1 MPAVTEGSTRMGDSD
16 AALVARTRAGDR
28 AAFDQLVRLH
38 QRTVYRLAYRL
49 LGDPDDAGDATQE
62 TFLRAYEKLPR
73 FRADGNFRNWL
84 LTIATNHCMSYRRYR
99 RRRMMEPLDETVK
112 GEPPDWAPQ
121 APAGP
126 ARSAESREELE
137 RLREA
142 IAGLPPRQR
151 AAITLFTLQDQ
162 SIAGVAQIMRCSQG
176 TVKATIHRA
185 RENLRRAL
193 EAGEGPALSHRPSPS
208 LSERM

>member
-1 MPAVTEGSTRMGDSD
+1 MGDSD
-16 AALVARTRAGDR
+16 AGLVARTRAGDG
-28 AAFDQLVRLH
+28 AAFDQLVRKH

-62 TFLRAYEKLPR
+62 AFLRAFEKLPR

-99 RRRMMEPLDETVK
+99 RRRVMEPLDEGLQ

-121 APAGP
+121 APANP
-126 ARSAESREELE
+126 ARLTEGKDELR
-137 RLREA
+137 RLRSA
-142 IAGLPPRQR
+142 MAALPPRQR
-151 AAITLFTLQDQ
+151 TAISLFTLQDL
-162 SIAGVAQIMRCSQG
+162 SIAGVAEIMRCSQG

-193 EAGEGPALSHRPSPS
+193 ETEAESGHRREPAPS
-208 LSERM
+208 LPEGA

>member
-1 MPAVTEGSTRMGDSD
+1 MLDVTEGSTRMGDSD
-16 AALVARTRAGDR
+16 AGLVARTRAGDR
-28 AAFDQLVRLH
+28 SAFDELVRKY

-49 LGDPDDAGDATQE
+49 LGSPDDAGDATQE

-99 RRRMMEPLDETVK
+99 RRRVMEPLDETVK
-112 GEPPDWAPQ
+112 GEPPDWAPH
-121 APAGP
+121 APTSP
-126 ARSAESREELE
+126 ARLTEGKEELR

-142 IAGLPPRQR
+142 IAQLPPRQQ

-185 RENLRRAL
+185 RENLRRTL
-193 EAGEGPALSHRPSPS
+193 GVEEGTSRETESSPT
-208 LSERM
+208 LPERI

>member
-1 MPAVTEGSTRMGDSD
+1 MGDSD
-16 AALVARTRAGDR
+16 ADLVARTRAGDP
-28 AAFDQLVRLH
+28 AAFDHLVRKH

-62 TFLRAYEKLPR
+62 TFLRAYEKLSR

-99 RRRMMEPLDETVK
+99 RRRVMEPLDETVR
-112 GEPPDWAPQ
+112 GDPPDWAPQ
-121 APAGP
+121 VPANP
-126 ARSAESREELE
+126 ARVTESKDELR

-142 IAGLPPRQR
+142 IAQLPPRQQ
-151 AAITLFTLQDQ
+151 AAISLFTLEDQ
-162 SIAGVAQIMRCSQG
+162 TIAGVAQIMRCSQG

-185 RENLRRAL
+185 RENLRRTL
-193 EAGEGPALSHRPSPS
+193 EVERGSELGAEPAPS
-208 LSERM
+208 LPGRI

>member
-1 MPAVTEGSTRMGDSD
+1 MGDSD
-16 AALVARTRAGDR
+16 AGLVARTRAGDR
-28 AAFDQLVRLH
+28 AAFDELVRKH

-62 TFLRAYEKLPR
+62 TFVRAFEKLSR

-99 RRRMMEPLDETVK
+99 RRRVMEPLDETVR
-112 GEPPDWAPQ
+112 GEPPDWAP
-121 APAGP
+121 PVPGSP
-126 ARSAESREELE
+126 ARLTEARDELQ

-142 IAGLPPRQR
+142 ISHLPPRQQ
-151 AAITLFTLQDQ
+151 AAITLFTLEDQ

-185 RENLRRAL
+185 RENLRRTLGVEEGTSL
-193 EAGEGPALSHRPSPS
+193 EVEPSPS
-208 LSERM
+208 LPERI

>member
-1 MPAVTEGSTRMGDSD
+1 MGDSD
-16 AALVARTRAGDR
+16 ASLVARTRAGDR
-28 AAFDQLVRLH
+28 AAFDELVRKH
-38 QRTVYRLAYRL
+38 QRMVYRLAYRL
-49 LGDPDDAGDATQE
+49 LGNPEDAGDAMQE
-62 TFLRAYEKLPR
+62 TFLRAYEHLPR

-99 RRRMMEPLDETVK
+99 RRRMMEPLDESVI

-121 APAGP
+121 VPGNP
-126 ARSAESREELE
+126 SRLAEGKDELR
-137 RLREA
+137 RLQAAIEA
-142 IAGLPPRQR
+142 LPPRQR
-151 AAITLFTLQDQ
+151 LAITLFSLEDQ

-193 EAGEGPALSHRPSPS
+193 EAQEATSRKRTPSP
-208 LSERM
+208 RFRRG

>member
-1 MPAVTEGSTRMGDSD
+1 MGDSD
-16 AALVARTRAGDR
+16 AALVARARDGNR
-28 AAFDQLVRLH
+28 AAFDQLVRDH

-62 TFLRAYEKLPR
+62 TFLRAYEHLPR

-84 LTIATNHCMSYRRYR
+84 LTIATNHCMSFRRYR
-99 RRRMMEPLDETVK
+99 KRRQMEPLDETIK

-121 APAGP
+121 TPSSP
-126 ARSAESREELE
+126 ARLAEGKDELE
-137 RLREA
+137 RLKEA
-142 IAGLPPRQR
+142 IDGLPPRQR
-151 AAITLFTLQDQ
+151 TAISLFTLRDL
-162 SIAGVAQIMRCSQG
+162 SIAGVAEIMRCSQG

-193 EAGEGPALSHRPSPS
+193 EQRDAVGDGPAPTLP
-208 LSERM
+208 EGT